1 MDPLILKN
9 ATLLDLPA
17 RDRLEGRDIVIEA
30 GRIKEVS
37 DRPVSSAAARS
48 IDLKGRT
55 VLPGLIDLHVHVMA
69 TQLNL
74 GAQPLVPNIRIALKA
89 VPILKGMLHR
99 GFTTVRDAGGAGFA
113 LKSAIEEGIV
123 DGPRLFVAGKSL
135 SQTAGNGDTRMRLDY
150 LDPGCPCCSRLGA
163 LSRVCDGV
171 DNVLRATR
179 EEFKMG
185 ADHIKVMASG
195 GVSSP
200 TDSIGT
206 LGFSTPELQAIVGEA
221 TARGSYVMAHAYSA
235 ASIRHAVTCGVRTI
249 EHGNLIDDETAAL
262 MAEKRVY
269 AVPTLATFA
278 ILTRY
283 SDSYD
288 LSPSA
293 IAKLTSVR
301 DAGFESLETF
311 RRHGVKMGYGT
322 DLLGE
327 SHLHQNEEFNLRARV
342 LSPWEIIESATTIGA
357 EVLGM
362 QGQIGIIAP
371 GALADLVIVNGS
383 PIDDIG
389 LLAKPDAGLSAVMK
403 GGSFVRNSL

>member
-1 MDPLILKN
+1 MDALILKN
-9 ATLLDLPA
+9 ATLLDLSA
-17 RDRLEGRDIVIEA
+17 RDRLEGRHIVIESR
-30 GRIKEVS
+30 RIKEVS
-37 DRPVSSAAARS
+37 DRPIVSAAVRS

-74 GAQPLVPNIRIALKA
+74 GAQPLVPNILVALKA

-113 LKSAIEEGIV
+113 LKNAIEEGIV

-163 LSRVCDGV
+163 LSRICDGV
-171 DNVLRATR
+171 DGVLRATR

-206 LGFSTPELQAIVGEA
+206 LGFSTAELSAIVGEA

-235 ASIRHAVTCGVRTI
+235 AAIRHAVTCGVRTI
-249 EHGNLIDDETAAL
+249 EHGNLVDGETAAL
-262 MAEKRVY
+262 MAARQVY

-278 ILTRY
+278 ILTQYGDR
-283 SDSYD
+283 YD

-293 IAKLTSVR
+293 LAKLASVR
-301 DAGFESLETF
+301 DAGFESLDTF
-311 RRHGVKMGYGT
+311 QRHGVRMGYGT

-327 SHLHQNEEFNLRARV
+327 SHVHQNEEFSLRARV
-342 LSPWEIIESATTIGA
+342 LSPWDIIESATTVGA

-362 QGQIGIIAP
+362 QGQIGVVAP
-371 GALADLVIVNGS
+371 GAFADLVVVNGS
-383 PIDDIG
+383 PIDDIQ
-389 LLAKPDAGLSAVMK
+389 LLARPDEGMAAAMKAGA
-403 GGSFVRNSL
+403 FVRSSL